1 MEGML
6 QLLGWGVD
14 LRSERDLLDIVHNAF
29 VEALADAVDLR
40 KLSLVPIA
48 LNVLRRE
55 SGIQRLK
62 ICIPM
67 APKNRCG
74 GSCETRYY

>member
-14 LRSERDLLDIVHNAF
+14 LRSERDLLDLVHNAF

-48 LNVLRRE
+48 LDVVRRE
-55 SGIQRLK
+55 
-62 ICIPM
+62 
-67 APKNRCG
+67 
-74 GSCETRYY
+74 